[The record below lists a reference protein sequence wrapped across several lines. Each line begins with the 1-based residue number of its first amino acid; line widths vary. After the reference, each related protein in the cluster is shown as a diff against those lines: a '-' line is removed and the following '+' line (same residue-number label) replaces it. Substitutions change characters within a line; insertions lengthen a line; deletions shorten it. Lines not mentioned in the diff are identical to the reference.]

1 LDQINDSSSGISLI
15 IGQIIDVNYNLYIIQ
30 YLSNLNEKEYI
41 NLYLYIN
48 YSSKENHR
56 VFIGS
61 K

>member
-56 VFIGS
+56 VFTGS

>member
-1 LDQINDSSSGISLI
+1 MDQINDSSSGISLI

>member
-15 IGQIIDVNYNLYIIQ
+15 IGQIIDVNYNLYINQ